1 MIRPDMTRR
10 LRDVR
15 LMRVGNW
22 KGDDYTR
29 RKFDEAVENFKKFQT
44 PGVNQWQRLPIVIG
58 HGPDDLEDDSIPAYG
73 DVTGLSRRGDS
84 LFADEI
90 ETDDETAKAIEN
102 RLYDDLSPEMYE
114 DPPEGIPGTGMMVR
128 RIAILGGQLPHLK
141 RLNPGGLKGRLV
153 PMSERGW
160 RPKVKVKRISQ
171 QNGRFTV
178 FSEERSMNRDEM
190 MTALVGAGMSH
201 EVVEGMDD
209 TQLTEACKLLPQAG
223 GGETTP
229 PQPPE
234 NANAFAEDDRPAAD
248 AKMQKMAACYKEKFG
263 EDPSMMTQPMQQFTE
278 SDRADI
284 VRFCETYK
292 DRIDPA
298 QLDESAGTPT
308 LIDFALALD
317 NSKRVH
323 KFTECGTTKSA
334 SMRDAFLRSIR
345 TSRIRYG
352 AEKIK
357 GGTAGPVIFS
367 EGATKKD
374 RFKAFAEQK
383 SDVLKKMSM
392 TPDEMVKAWDA
403 GNDSQK
409 SEFERGIGFAG

>member
-1 MIRPDMTRR
+1 MIRPDMRR
-10 LRDVR
+10 LRNVR
-15 LMRVGNW
+15 LFKSGVW
-22 KGDDYTR
+22 KGDRYTNGQL
-29 RKFDEAVENFKKFQT
+29 DEAVENFRRFQA
-44 PGVNQWQRLPIVIG
+44 PGPKRLQRAPLIVG
-58 HGPDDLEDDSIPAYG
+58 HGPEDLDDDRIPKRGDILSLRREGNWLVAPEMDADDDLAN
-73 DVTGLSRRGDS
+73 
-84 LFADEI
+84 
-90 ETDDETAKAIEN
+90 AIEAGN
-102 RLYDDLSPEMYE
+102 YDDLSAELYPS
-114 DPPEGIPGTGMMVR
+114 PPEGVPGKGMMLR
-128 RIAILGGQLPHLK
+128 RVAILGGDIPHIK
-141 RLNPGGLKGRLV
+141 GLNPEGLAAKLHSEGR
-153 PMSERGW
+153 R
-160 RPKVKVKRISQ
+160 RVKIVRFSQ
-171 QNGRFTV
+171 QGGVCRV
-178 FSEERSMNRDEM
+178 FSEDRAMDRDAM

-229 PQPPE
+229 PPPPE

-323 KFTECGTTKSA
+323 KFTEGGTTKSA